1 MTLAVCSQPS
11 AIEMPGT
18 DVSMALVAPPCS
30 VPGLGSKVSSWLGP
44 PAIQSRMQAICRF
57 RSSSACRAIRSV
69 KLTGTTPSR
78 RQPGRAP
85 AQRPGGTPP
94 ADHPLAV
101 HANLHE
107 LDSIVMFAP

>member
-11 AIEMPGT
+11 AIWMPGT
-18 DVSMALVAPPCS
+18 AVSIALVSPPLS

-69 KLTGTTPSR
+69 KLTGRPEAR
-78 RQPGRAP
+78 RAPGRRP
-85 AQRPGGTPP
+85 QRTRGG
-94 ADHPLAV
+94 
-101 HANLHE
+101 
-107 LDSIVMFAP
+107 